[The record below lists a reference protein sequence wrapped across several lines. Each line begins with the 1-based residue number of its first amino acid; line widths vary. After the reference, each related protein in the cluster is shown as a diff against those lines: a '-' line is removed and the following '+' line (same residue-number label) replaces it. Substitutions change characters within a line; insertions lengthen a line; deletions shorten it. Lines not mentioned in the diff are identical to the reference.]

1 MVAESLPHAVI
12 ARIAAVLGGEELYQT
27 KADKD
32 CVLKTYHFARNQLKE
47 GRVNV
52 RLKSEFPKRLHTFL
66 PRHSIDAAISTDDC
80 QKTLETYFPESPSP
94 DESKR
99 IYDMF
104 KAVQSYAKNDAGSTY
119 KRQFPKIPSGTY
131 TDEDILK
138 DILESAHKTSINQN
152 MTKALNG
159 FTNKWLRDKHSK
171 KEEVSLE
178 DKLVYTAKMSAELKP
193 TYDDKKKHAL
203 RDRDIPH
210 DHIVWVFCGQPGL
223 NLDSINATVQAKGNE
238 VPPKGP
244 GGRRAGRGGE
254 ENNDGIGMLVS
265 DKVCEI
271 RKLNAIKLREVAV
284 QGTSN
289 TYTNT
294 NTNTNPNPNPNPNP
308 IPNPNLNRSP
318 NPTPTPTPAENVD
331 KRMELKTGLEAL
343 RELKLTVEV
352 DSTQWKVY
360 QDQYLE
366 VLKELASGLKRKAP
380 DDDSTRRL
388 EFINTGD
395 GTPRAEDGTP
405 IRQESI

>member
-152 MTKALNG
+152 MTKALNEKV
-159 FTNKWLRDKHSK
+159 NKWLRDKHSK

-284 QGTSN
+284 Q
-289 TYTNT
+289 
-294 NTNTNPNPNPNPNP
+294 
-308 IPNPNLNRSP
+308 
-318 NPTPTPTPAENVD
+318 ENVD
-331 KRMELKTGLEAL
+331 KRMELKTSLEAL

>member
-1 MVAESLPHAVI
+1 MVAESLPIAVI
-12 ARIAAVLGGEELYQT
+12 ARLAAVLGGEELYQT

-32 CVLKTYHFARNQLKE
+32 SFLKTYHFARNQLKE

-52 RLKSEFPKRLHTFL
+52 RLKSEFPKRQHTFL

-80 QKTLETYFPESPSP
+80 QKTLETYFPENPSP
-94 DESKR
+94 DEIKT

-104 KAVQSYAKNDAGSTY
+104 KAVQSYAKNDAGSIY

-131 TDEDILK
+131 TDTDLLNS
-138 DILESAHKTSINQN
+138 ILEKAHNHCINQN
-152 MTKALNG
+152 MTKAVNEKV
-159 FTNKWLRDKHSK
+159 NKWLRDKHSK

-178 DKLVYTAKMSAELKP
+178 DKLVYTAEISAAVKP

-223 NLDSINATVQAKGNE
+223 NLASINATIQAKGNE

-244 GGRRAGRGGE
+244 GGRRVGRGGE
-254 ENNDGIGMLVS
+254 ENNDENSG
-265 DKVCEI
+265 DKNSNAANKVLEF
-271 RKLNAIKLREVAV
+271 RKLNSIKLREVTV
-284 QGTSN
+284 Q
-289 TYTNT
+289 
-294 NTNTNPNPNPNPNP
+294 
-308 IPNPNLNRSP
+308 
-318 NPTPTPTPAENVD
+318 ENVD
-331 KRMELKTGLEAL
+331 RRNELKSNLEAL
-343 RELKLTVEV
+343 KELKLTEEV

-366 VLKELASGLKRKAP
+366 VLKELASGFKRKAP
-380 DDDSTRRL
+380 DDDTTRRL
-388 EFINTGD
+388 QFNTGD

-405 IRQESI
+405 RGHVEHI